1 MTIECA
7 RLRAWPAA
15 SSGDNQIGPGS
26 KRCDRG
32 TLMRLRERISGY
44 MRLPIKRILVLIAV
58 LLFTFPRIL
67 TAQEPRLPCNDG
79 LGDSDLSSA
88 SCDPNEIASGLDD
101 AAGTSNLPVR
111 ATNRGDNDWVCAW
124 MRKVDKVRASQPH
137 FVSPIITTH
146 VTLVQQFR
154 YDMSWQ
160 QDPGGTATSNYG
172 MSKGLEIIPL
182 NQLDGDKFRTNYF

>member
-7 RLRAWPAA
+7 RLRAKPAA

-26 KRCDRG
+26 TRCDRG
-32 TLMRLRERISGY
+32 TLMRFRERISGS

-58 LLFTFPRIL
+58 LLLTFPRIL
-67 TAQEPRLPCNDG
+67 TAQEPRLPCNRV
-79 LGDSDLSSA
+79 LGDSALPSA
-88 SCDPNEIASGLDD
+88 SCDPIEIASGVDD
-101 AAGTSNLPVR
+101 GGGTSNPPVR
-111 ATNRGDNDWVCAW
+111 ATNSGDNDWVHAW

-146 VTLVQQFR
+146 VMLVQQFR

-160 QDPGGTATSNYG
+160 QD
-172 MSKGLEIIPL
+172 
-182 NQLDGDKFRTNYF
+182 